1 MNSKNRPKEA
11 EMTTQKREFAPLHP
25 GRVLYLE
32 FLEPLGMSGYKLAR
46 ELNTNEQKVYEVLR
60 GERGISDEL
69 AIRLGRLFD
78 VEPELFANLQTRYDL
93 EIKKMEM
100 AELIEKEIK
109 PLASA

>member
-1 MNSKNRPKEA
+1 
-11 EMTTQKREFAPLHP
+11 MTTQKREFASLHP

-78 VEPELFANLQTRYDL
+78 VEPELFANLQSRYDL
-93 EIKKMEM
+93 EMKKMEM
-100 AELIEKEIK
+100 ADRIEEEVK